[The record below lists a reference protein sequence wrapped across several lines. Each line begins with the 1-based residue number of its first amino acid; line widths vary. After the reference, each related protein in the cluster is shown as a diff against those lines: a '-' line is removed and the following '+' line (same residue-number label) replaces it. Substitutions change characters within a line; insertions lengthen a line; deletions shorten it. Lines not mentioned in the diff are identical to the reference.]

1 MSLKVKIGS
10 AVAAL
15 ALVGAVGVAPA
26 NASTGATVK
35 STVKTTFDA
44 AKACVQGS
52 GTIRTKANCVVGTV
66 KSAVSSIITKVPSIG
81 NIINMIK
88 SKLGSIKLPSL
99 GGFNLSNLGGLN
111 LSGLLGGLRA

>member
-26 NASTGATVK
+26 NASTGTAVK
-35 STVKTTFDA
+35 TTVKTTFDA
-44 AKACVQGS
+44 AKACVQAT
-52 GTIRTKANCVVGTV
+52 GTVKTKANCVIGAV
-66 KSAVSSIITKVPSIG
+66 KTGVSSIIASIPSLS

-88 SKLGSIKLPSL
+88 SKLGSISL
-99 GGFNLSNLGGLN
+99 GGFSLSNLGGLN
-111 LSGLLGGLRA
+111 LSNLLGGLRA

>member
-26 NASTGATVK
+26 NASTGTTVK
-35 STVKTTFDA
+35 TTVKTTFDA
-44 AKACVQGS
+44 AKACVQGA
-52 GTIRTKANCVVGTV
+52 GTIRTKANCVVGAV
-66 KSAVSSIITKVPSIG
+66 KTGISSIVAGIPSLS
-81 NIINMIK
+81 NIINLIK
-88 SKLGSIKLPSL
+88 SKLGSISLPSL

-111 LSGLLGGLRA
+111 LSNLLGGLRA

>member
-15 ALVGAVGVAPA
+15 ALVGAAGAAPA
-26 NASTGATVK
+26 SASTGAEVK
-35 STVKTTFDA
+35 ATVKTTFNA

-52 GTIRTKANCVVGTV
+52 GTIRAKANCVVGTV
-66 KSAVSSIITKVPSIG
+66 KTAVSGIAAKIPSLG

-88 SKLGSIKLPSL
+88 SKLSSIKLPSL
-99 GGFNLSNLGGLN
+99 GGLNLSNLGGLN
-111 LSGLLGGLRA
+111 LSNLLGGLRA